1 MEYREIGER
10 IKARRIELD
19 ISAATLAERLSLSKA
34 TIHRYE
40 NGDIRNIKLPVAE
53 SIAREL
59 RVNPLWLI
67 GKSDKKE
74 DGDSEDFLTMLDKVI
89 ECARNT
95 SCLVAN
101 GRQLTQEQQR
111 IVVTSLGF
119 TRDYILKIK

>member
-1 MEYREIGER
+1 MYSEIGAR
-10 IKARRIELD
+10 MKARRMELD
-19 ISAATLAERLSLSKA
+19 ISAAVLAERISLSKA

-40 NGDIRNIKLPVAE
+40 NGDIRNIKLPVVE

-67 GKSDKKE
+67 GKSDVME
-74 DGDSEDFLTMLDKVI
+74 DDPGDDFLGLLDDLI
-89 ECARNT
+89 ERACGV

-101 GRQLTQEQQR
+101 GKRLSKEDQR
-111 IVVTSLGF
+111 MIVASLGF

>member
-101 GRQLTQEQQR
+101 GMQLTQEQQR

>member
-1 MEYREIGER
+1 MRYTEIGAR
-10 IKARRIELD
+10 IKARRMELD
-19 ISAATLAERLSLSKA
+19 ISAAVLAERLSLSKA

-40 NGDIRNIKLPVAE
+40 NGDIQKIKLPVVE

-67 GKSDKKE
+67 GKSDAKE
-74 DGDSEDFLTMLDKVI
+74 DGSDDDFISMLDRLI
-89 ECARNT
+89 ECARDT
-95 SCLVAN
+95 ACLVAN
-101 GRQLTQEQQR
+101 GRRLTKEQQR